1 MARQKRRSQLDSI
14 DEINMTPLI
23 DLTFLLLIIFMVT
36 TPLLENA
43 VNVSPP
49 EMNADD
55 IVDDDNNRSVTLDK
69 DGNIVYEKI
78 TISKESLLKKLNALY
93 GVNKKVN
100 LFVRADGDQPY
111 KRVMN
116 LMKTVKSAGFTNVFL
131 ITRAE

>member
-36 TPLLENA
+36 TPLMENG

-49 EMNADD
+49 EMDAEDLP
-55 IVDDDNNRSVTLDK
+55 DDNNRTVTLDK
-69 DGNIVYEKI
+69 DGNIVFEKVPM
-78 TISKESLLKKLNALY
+78 SKETLLKKLVALY

-100 LFVRADGDQPY
+100 LFVRADGDRPY
-111 KRVMN
+111 KQVIN

>member
-36 TPLLENA
+36 TPLLENG

-49 EMNADD
+49 EMDAEDLPD
-55 IVDDDNNRSVTLDK
+55 ENNRTVTLDK
-69 DGNIVYEKI
+69 DGNIVFEKI
-78 TISKESLLKKLNALY
+78 TMSKETLLSKLQSLY

>member
-36 TPLLENA
+36 TPLMENG

-49 EMNADD
+49 EMDAEDLP
-55 IVDDDNNRSVTLDK
+55 DDNNRTVTLDK
-69 DGNIVYEKI
+69 DGNIVFEKVPM
-78 TISKESLLKKLNALY
+78 SKETLLKKLVALY

-100 LFVRADGDQPY
+100 LFVRADGDRPY
-111 KRVMN
+111 KQVIN
-116 LMKTVKSAGFTNVFL
+116 LMKTVKSAGFSNVFL

>member
-36 TPLLENA
+36 TPLLENG

-49 EMNADD
+49 EMDAQDLPEE
-55 IVDDDNNRSVTLDK
+55 NNRTVTLDK
-69 DGNIVYEKI
+69 DGNIVFEKV
-78 TISKESLLKKLNALY
+78 TMSKTALLAKLKALF

-111 KRVMN
+111 KEVMN

>member
-14 DEINMTPLI
+14 DQIDMTPLI

-36 TPLLENA
+36 APLMENG
-43 VNVSPP
+43 VDVSPP
-49 EMNADD
+49 EMDAQKLPEE
-55 IVDDDNNRSVTLDK
+55 NNRTVDLNK
-69 DGNIVYEKI
+69 NGNIVFEKV
-78 TISKESLLKKLNALY
+78 TMDKATLMQKLIALH

-100 LFVRADGDQPY
+100 LFIRADGSRPY
-111 KRVMN
+111 KQVMD